1 MGVCIYIYI
10 HTLRF
15 FSHLFH
21 FKSRINVLL
30 YWSIS
35 RRLAPVFEF
44 YLSLCSIFPCGSA
57 GKESACNTG
66 DMGSIT
72 WLGKIPWRR
81 ERLPTPEFW
90 PGEFHGL
97 YSPWGRKESDTR
109 SFHFHMRYLLHLLW
123 QCMGGGQV
131 GGLYIYLGDF
141 SWKTLWNKRRGPH
154 IKLLEWTQHT
164 IARLDFQVTA
174 EPPLFYVLFMRPHFQ
189 N

>member
-1 MGVCIYIYI
+1 MLFSGVLQSDSGYICVCIWVCAYIYI

-90 PGEFHGL
+90 PGEFHRL
-97 YSPWGRKESDTR
+97 YSPWGRIVRHAWETFTFMYFLIASMVLLLLCWVIYRKQKKQKKKKEPVVSQ
-109 SFHFHMRYLLHLLW
+109 SSNPGAL
-123 QCMGGGQV
+123 
-131 GGLYIYLGDF
+131 
-141 SWKTLWNKRRGPH
+141 
-154 IKLLEWTQHT
+154 
-164 IARLDFQVTA
+164 QVTSVT
-174 EPPLFYVLFMRPHFQ
+174 LGQ
-189 N
+189 